1 MSERRLR
8 TPAAI
13 RRSIGREAER
23 AGVVAYL
30 VGGAV
35 RDALRR
41 RRVRDIDVA
50 IEGDAVAFARGWARV
65 SGGRFEG
72 SSAFG
77 TAAVELGRDAAALR
91 VDFAT
96 SRAETYPAP
105 AALPRVR
112 PAPIAADLARRDF
125 TINAM
130 AVALNGPAKGELL
143 DPFGGRAD
151 LARGI
156 VRMLHAASARDDP
169 TRAYRAVRFA
179 LRFGFRIAPETRRW
193 VAAAIDSG
201 AFENLSGDRLRREIL
216 LLFSE
221 HSPSVAVRALAA
233 LRLERT
239 ISPRLGAGAAAIRR
253 LKRVETLARRTG
265 RPAAWPALIAWS
277 FDLSDSERRAA
288 ALRLGLAGESL
299 REFCDAERRAS
310 EAREAVR
317 GNPLSAL
324 AAASRGW
331 SADTLVAAASALA
344 PAGAARL
351 LRAWSL
357 ASRVRLKISGDDLK
371 RSGVLP
377 GPAIGR
383 ALEETWRA
391 RIDRRI
397 PAARELSFALSELRK

>member
-1 MSERRLR
+1 MSEPRPR
-8 TPAAI
+8 TPGEI
-13 RRSIGREAER
+13 RRSIAREADR

-50 IEGDAVAFARGWARV
+50 VEGDAVALARAWARA
-65 SGGRFEG
+65 SGGRFAA

-77 TAAVELGRDAAALR
+77 TAAVELGPAAAPLR

-96 SRAETYPAP
+96 SRAESYPSP

-112 PAPIAADLARRDF
+112 PAAIGDDLARRDF

-130 AVALNGPAKGELL
+130 AIALNGPAKGALL

-156 VRMLHAASARDDP
+156 VRMLHPGSARDDP

-179 LRFGFRIAPETRRW
+179 LRFGFRIARETKRW
-193 VAAAIDSG
+193 IADAIDSG
-201 AFENLSGDRLRREIL
+201 AFEQLSGDRLRREIL
-216 LLFSE
+216 LLFAE
-221 HSPSVAVRALAA
+221 HPPSLAVPAIAA

-239 ISPRLGAGAAAIRR
+239 VSPRLGGGAAAIRR
-253 LKRVETLARRTG
+253 LKRVETLARRAG
-265 RPAAWPALIAWS
+265 RPSGWPALMAWS
-277 FDLSDSERRAA
+277 LDLPDAERRGA
-288 ALRLGLAGESL
+288 ALRLGLAGGAL
-299 REFCDAERRAS
+299 REFCAAGSRAR
-310 EAREAVR
+310 EAREATR
-317 GNPLSAL
+317 GKPLSAV
-324 AAASRGW
+324 AALSRDW
-331 SADTLVAAASALA
+331 PIDTVLAAASALD
-344 PAGAARL
+344 PPGAARL

-357 ASRVRLKISGDDLK
+357 ASRLRLKISGEDLR

-397 PAARELSFALSELRK
+397 RPAQELPFALEEVRR